1 MTLSASV
8 KHRAPGR
15 LRLQLDEEDFNQ
27 VRLQDAVQAL
37 RRSSNLRRVQG
48 NPVTRTILLEAESDA
63 ELDSALEEVS
73 VAQVIE
79 LKPNLKGEQGPESLH
94 DSWNRMMK
102 KADRF
107 LDDVSDGRMDMRSAV
122 VVGLAVLGIGQMTRG
137 KFLPA
142 GMTMLMY
149 AAGLMDRSS
158 DPKRKR

>member
-73 VAQVIE
+73 VAHVIE
-79 LKPNLKGEQGPESLH
+79 LKPNLKGQEAAESLH
-94 DSWNRMMK
+94 ESWNRMMQ

-122 VVGLAVLGIGQMTRG
+122 VVGLAILGVGQMTRG

>member
-15 LRLQLDEEDFNQ
+15 LRLQVSEEDYNQ

-48 NPVTRTILLEAESDA
+48 NPVTRTILLEAESDE
-63 ELDSALEEVS
+63 ELESALEEVA
-73 VAQVIE
+73 VAHVIE
-79 LKPNLKGEQGPESLH
+79 LKPLQKLEHPETLH
-94 DSWNRMMK
+94 ESWNRMMQ

-107 LDDVSDGRMDMRSAV
+107 LGDVSDGRMDMRSAV
-122 VVGLAVLGIGQMTRG
+122 VIGLAVLGVGQMTRG

-158 DPKRKR
+158 EPKRKR

>member
-15 LRLQLDEEDFNQ
+15 MRLQLDEEDFNQ

-48 NPVTRTILLEAESDA
+48 NPVTRTILLEAETDA

-79 LKPNLKGEQGPESLH
+79 LKPNLKGEEAPVSLH
-94 DSWNRMMK
+94 ESWNRMMQ

-107 LDDVSDGRMDMRSAV
+107 LDEVSDGRMDMRSAV
-122 VVGLAVLGIGQMTRG
+122 VVGLAILGVGQMTRG

-158 DPKRKR
+158 EPKRKR

>member
-15 LRLQLDEEDFNQ
+15 MRLQLDEEDFNQ

-79 LKPNLKGEQGPESLH
+79 LKPNLQGEEAPESLH

-107 LDDVSDGRMDMRSAV
+107 LDEVSDGRMDMRSAV
-122 VVGLAVLGIGQMTRG
+122 VVGLAILGIGQMTRG

-158 DPKRKR
+158 EPKRKR

>member
-15 LRLQLDEEDFNQ
+15 MRLQVSEEDFNQ
-27 VRLQDAVQAL
+27 VRLQDAVLAL
-37 RRSSNLRRVQG
+37 RRSPNLRRVQG

-63 ELDSALEEVS
+63 ELDTALEEVAE
-73 VAQVIE
+73 AQVIH
-79 LKPNLKGEQGPESLH
+79 LKPVSHEEQAESLH
-94 DSWNRMMK
+94 QSWNRMTG
-102 KADRF
+102 KADHF
-107 LDDVSDGRMDMRSAV
+107 LKDVSDGRVDLRTAV
-122 VVGLAVLGIGQMTRG
+122 VIGLATLGLGQMTRG

-158 DPKRKR
+158 DPKRRS

>member
-15 LRLQLDEEDFNQ
+15 MRLQLDEEDFNQ

-79 LKPNLKGEQGPESLH
+79 LKPNLQGEEAPESLH
-94 DSWNRMMK
+94 ESWNRMMK

-122 VVGLAVLGIGQMTRG
+122 VVGLAILGIGQMTRG

-158 DPKRKR
+158 EPKRKR

>member
-1 MTLSASV
+1 MTFSASV

-15 LRLQLDEEDFNQ
+15 MRLQLDEEDFNQ

-37 RRSSNLRRVQG
+37 RRSSNLRKVQG

-73 VAQVIE
+73 IAQVIE
-79 LKPNLKGEQGPESLH
+79 LKPKLQGEEAPESLH
-94 DSWNRMMK
+94 ESWNRMMR

-107 LDDVSDGRMDMRSAV
+107 LDEVSDGRMDMRSAV
-122 VVGLAVLGIGQMTRG
+122 VVGLAILGVGQMTRG

-142 GMTMLMY
+142 GMTMLIY

-158 DPKRKR
+158 EPKRKR

>member
-15 LRLQLDEEDFNQ
+15 LRLQVSEEDFNQ

-63 ELDSALEEVS
+63 ELDSALEEV
-73 VAQVIE
+73 AEAHVIE
-79 LKPNLKGEQGPESLH
+79 LKPVQTSEQTESLH
-94 DSWNRMMK
+94 ESWNRMMT
-102 KADRF
+102 KADRI
-107 LDDVSDGRMDMRSAV
+107 LDEISDGRMDMRSAV
-122 VVGLAVLGIGQMTRG
+122 VVGLSVLGIGQMTRG

-158 DPKRKR
+158 EPKKKR

>member
-79 LKPNLKGEQGPESLH
+79 LKPNLKGEQEPESLH

>member
-15 LRLQLDEEDFNQ
+15 LRLQVSEEDFNQ

-48 NPVTRTILLEAESDA
+48 NPVTRTILLEAESDE
-63 ELDSALEEVS
+63 ELESALEEVA
-73 VAQVIE
+73 VAHVIE
-79 LKPNLKGEQGPESLH
+79 LKPLHKQEHPESLH
-94 DSWNRMMK
+94 ESWNRMMQ

-122 VVGLAVLGIGQMTRG
+122 VIGLAVLGVGQMTRG

-158 DPKRKR
+158 EPKRKR